1 MKINAISRYS
11 LLITM
16 LCASHGLSAKK
27 SSSSVKSFKAPTIK
41 STTNRSSY
49 QPKAPYAGFGK
60 PSQANGRIKTTRV
73 QGYVKPSNGYKFVNP
88 YARSKR

>member
-1 MKINAISRYS
+1 MRALMKTNTVY

-16 LCASHGLSAKK
+16 SCYASYGHAKK
-27 SSSSVKSFKAPTIK
+27 TSLSVKLPKVPVSK
-41 STTNRSSY
+41 STGNRS

-60 PSQANGRIKTTRV
+60 TSQANGRMKTTRV